1 MSNLPLRTRIF
12 IAMILIAIGVAF
24 INQLLSEPTNREKEK
39 VGRIVTDSTKAWV
52 KVNTPQIP
60 DIAAFAFDNN
70 EQVGLAIS
78 SEGQTILST
87 DGGSSWKETKRMQIE
102 GETIT
107 SLAITQTG
115 KILVGSM
122 VEDSTYTALYS
133 YQNGKW
139 LVDTGSYAGITSIS
153 SDGRWATGGGGVV
166 YKVTDNGKLE
176 PSELPIWAENSTIYS
191 LSTNPSSKEKLLVT
205 GDYGLVAES
214 IDAGQN
220 WSLVP
225 LKTQAPLYTSLLLEN
240 TAYLGGV
247 ETFFC
252 FAGSGSGVTNAT
264 SGTTSDATSNSGWYK
279 VKELKP
285 RQTIFTIYQDKTTEV
300 FAAGGKIDGSSPFI
314 LSSTDNLT
322 WHSELVNK
330 GRSRVVS
337 LARGKRGLFAAT
349 QLGEILIRQDIDAKF
364 N

>member
-1 MSNLPLRTRIF
+1 MNNLPLRTRIF

-24 INQLLSEPTNREKEK
+24 SNQLLSEPTNREKEK

-60 DIAAFAFDNN
+60 DIAAFGFDSN
-70 EQVGLAIS
+70 EQIGLAVS

-87 DGGSSWKETKRMQIE
+87 DGGSSWKETKRMPIE

-139 LVDTGSYAGITSIS
+139 LVDTGNYAGITSIS
-153 SDGRWATGGGGVV
+153 SDGNWATGGGGVV
-166 YKVTDNGKLE
+166 YRVTDNGKLE

-191 LSTNPSSKEKLLVT
+191 LSSNSTNKEKLLVT

-225 LKTQAPLYTSLLLEN
+225 LKTQAPLYSSLLLEN
-240 TAYLGGV
+240 TAYIGGV

-252 FAGSGSGVTNAT
+252 
-264 SGTTSDATSNSGWYK
+264 ATSNSGWYK

-285 RQTIFTIYQDKTTEV
+285 RQTIFTIYQDKATSEI
-300 FAAGGKIDGSSPFI
+300 FAGGGKIDGSSPFI

-349 QLGEILIRQDIDAKF
+349 QLGEILIRQDIDTKF